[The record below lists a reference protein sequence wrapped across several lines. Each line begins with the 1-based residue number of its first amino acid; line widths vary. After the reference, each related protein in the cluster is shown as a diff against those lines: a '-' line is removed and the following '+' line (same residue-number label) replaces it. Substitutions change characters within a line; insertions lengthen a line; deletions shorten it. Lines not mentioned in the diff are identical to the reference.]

1 MKKSI
6 YSDKHRKLC
15 ELLIEA
21 RNCAGLTQQE
31 LASQLRKPQSFI
43 AKYEGGERRLDLVEL
58 IEISSYLNLDLCA
71 VIKELEGY
79 I

>member
-21 RNCAGLTQQE
+21 RNSAGLTQQE

-58 IEISSYLNLDLCA
+58 IEISSNLSLDLCA
-71 VIKELEGY
+71 VIRELER
-79 I
+79 